1 MRILCIHNE
10 GTHPSVIALLLVP
23 SNDAEAVQ
31 EVEQDLDLQA
41 LIARLTVCQIHP
53 TRKFAALKYSDNE
66 WQ

>member
-1 MRILCIHNE
+1 
-10 GTHPSVIALLLVP
+10 VP